1 MAHRLFP
8 MMFYASC
15 IVTMALAFLSI
26 AHAQQTDSISGDSW
40 QLHRPDNQAKQK
52 ESISGGACV
61 VQTGAFPVG
70 FNAYVVPDGDHP
82 SYPPFCSPVPAG
94 PLNLVIDILA
104 PDMREAPLAVRLM
117 KIEGGEEREVLSVP
131 ATEYTSGNVPLA
143 VNLEPLGKYKVLLI
157 GNDGSGNVRN
167 LVSIPLEVRKAG
179 DYVHTGNGGTG
190 WGFLVLVV
198 GLAGLTGCVVHF
210 WRPKPATTGTGIS
223 K

>member
-1 MAHRLFP
+1 MIPRIFSTVFHLG
-8 MMFYASC
+8 S
-15 IVTMALAFLSI
+15 VVLMALVFLPT
-26 AHAQQTDSISGDSW
+26 AHAQQTDNVSSGAW
-40 QLHRPDNQAKQK
+40 QPHRPDNQPKQK
-52 ESISGGACV
+52 EAISGGACI

-131 ATEYTSGNVPLA
+131 AKEYTSGNIPLA
-143 VNLEPLGKYKVLLI
+143 VNLEPLGKYNVLLI
-157 GNDGSGNVRN
+157 GNDASGNVSS
-167 LVSIPLEVRKAG
+167 LVSIPLDVRKAG
-179 DYVHTGNGGTG
+179 DFVHTGNGGTG

-198 GLAGLTGCVVHF
+198 GLAGLTGSVIHF
-210 WRPKPATTGTGIS
+210 WRPKPAATGTSG
-223 K
+223 